1 MAATSIPRA
10 TYPAGH
16 HPSVLRSHAWRT
28 AANSAAYLLP
38 HLRPTMTI
46 LDIGC
51 GPATI
56 TCDLATHVPYG
67 HVTGI
72 DTTKD
77 ILATA
82 RATASS
88 RGIHN
93 ATFETGDIMA
103 LRYSD
108 ATFDVVHVHQVLQH
122 VSDPVGAL
130 REMRRVTKP
139 GGVVAARE
147 ADFEAMAW
155 WPDVAG
161 MKAWQQLYMRVARK
175 SGGEPDAGRM
185 LAAWAREAGFA
196 KEMVRSSAGTWCY
209 STEEEVRWWSC
220 MWAERTVKSGF
231 AGAAVE
237 GGFVDEEGLKEVA
250 RVWREWGG
258 EEDAWFVLVHGEVIC
273 LV

>member
-1 MAATSIPRA
+1 MASTPNLPA

-56 TCDLATHVPYG
+56 TCDLATHVPGG

-72 DTTKD
+72 DTTPD

-88 RGIHN
+88 RGTHN
-93 ATFETGDIMA
+93 VTFSTGDIMA
-103 LRYSD
+103 LEYGD

-122 VSDPVGAL
+122 VADPVGAL

-147 ADFEAMAW
+147 SDFEAMAW
-155 WPDVAG
+155 WPDVPG
-161 MKAWQQLYMRVARK
+161 MQAWQQLYMRVARH
-175 SGGEPDAGRM
+175 SGGEPDAGRR

-196 KEMVRSSAGTWCY
+196 KESVRSSAGTWCY
-209 STEEEVRWWSC
+209 STEEEVRWWSE
-220 MWAERTVKSGF
+220 MWAERTVQSGF
-231 AGAAVE
+231 VGAAVE
-237 GGFVDEEGLKEVA
+237 GGFVDEKGLEDVA
-250 RVWREWGG
+250 GVWRDWGSR
-258 EEDAWFVLVHGEVIC
+258 EDAWFVMVHGEVIC
-273 LV
+273 SV

>member
-1 MAATSIPRA
+1 MASTPVPPA
-10 TYPAGH
+10 TYSAGH

-56 TCDLATHVPYG
+56 TCDLATHVLSG

-72 DTTKD
+72 DTTED
-77 ILATA
+77 IISTA

-103 LRYSD
+103 LKYAD

-139 GGVVAARE
+139 GGIVAARE
-147 ADFEAMAW
+147 SDFEAMAW
-155 WPDVAG
+155 WPDVEG

-175 SGGEPDAGRM
+175 SGGEPDAGRR
-185 LAAWAREAGFA
+185 LAAWARAAGFA
-196 KEMVRSSAGTWCY
+196 KERVQSSAGTWCY
-209 STEEEVRWWSC
+209 GTEEEVRWWSG

-231 AGAAVE
+231 AKTAVE
-237 GGFVDEEGLKEVA
+237 GGFVDERGLEDVA
-250 RVWREWGG
+250 RVWREWGSKK
-258 EEDAWFVLVHGEVIC
+258 DAWFVMVHGEVIC
-273 LV
+273 SV